1 MEELSE
7 LEERIMMYFW
17 LDSDGTLLKEH
28 LAEDGTEVEILDRM
42 ERLLQNGLL
51 DKRSETVYRVPL
63 SLRRQYTYDPPSIEN
78 LGIPSFKPAKAAA
91 PKKRQKC

>member
-1 MEELSE
+1 METLSE

-28 LAEDGTEVEILDRM
+28 LAEHGTEMEIMDGL

-51 DKRSETVYRVPL
+51 DKRSETTHKVPL
-63 SLRRQYTYDPPSIEN
+63 SLRRQYTYDPPSIAN
-78 LGIPSFKPAKAAA
+78 LGIPSFKPTKTVG
-91 PKKRQKC
+91 PRKRQKC